1 MLLPNGIHTGFFKAD
16 CTIWFGRLQTVHTFF
31 WYAILNKAK
40 NRPQTETG
48 FNILRYK
55 PPMPYSVRKF

>member
-1 MLLPNGIHTGFFKAD
+1 MVWEFSDGKA
-16 CTIWFGRLQTVHTFF
+16 LHTFF
-31 WYAILNKAK
+31 RYAILNKAK